1 MDIQCKKSTTSS
13 SSSSSSTSPSSLER
27 GTSVPGSCSYTPGGV
42 GRNICETLGALAMV
56 FAAADDTERMRVHM
70 HSQIGEDFSGRKM
83 VEQLERELRVDVKD
97 VRIEYGL
104 RTSTV
109 VALLDDIDGENE
121 LFACVADVADVE
133 IPIESRVR
141 GSARRFVVC
150 DANLS
155 EEALRN
161 VVSSK
166 SERDYVFFEPTSVT
180 KSMKIASIVDAVD
193 ATSPNAK
200 ELREMAN
207 ALRRKLAPG
216 SPPSPCPFNPNLKFA
231 SAQDALNVLAGDL
244 QILHSHGVKV
254 VFLTLGELGS
264 IVSSSC
270 AESGKTRYAHVKA
283 ASVSGK
289 NASVVGAG
297 DAFVAGAVFKLASLS
312 KVKFNFKENV
322 DAATFGSKVAAMC
335 VETTENSLGSTPENI
350 RKLEKLVTEEKASQ
364 YSSSRIVELK
374 PLIAA
379 FP

>member
-1 MDIQCKKSTTSS
+1 
-13 SSSSSSTSPSSLER
+13 
-27 GTSVPGSCSYTPGGV
+27 
-42 GRNICETLGALAMV
+42 MV
-56 FAAADDTERMRVHM
+56 SAAADDTERMRVHM
-70 HSQIGEDFSGRKM
+70 HSQIGEDLAGRKM

-133 IPIESRVR
+133 IPILRRVR
-141 GSARRFVVC
+141 GSTQRFVVC

-283 ASVSGK
+283 ASLSGK

-335 VETTENSLGSTPENI
+335 VGTTENSLGSTPENI

>member
-133 IPIESRVR
+133 IPILRRVR
-141 GSARRFVVC
+141 GSTQRFVVC

-335 VETTENSLGSTPENI
+335 VGTTENSLGSTPENI
-350 RKLEKLVTEEKASQ
+350 RKLEKLVAEEKASQ

>member
-1 MDIQCKKSTTSS
+1 MDIQCENNNKA
-13 SSSSSSTSPSSLER
+13 SLER
-27 GTSVPGSCSYTPGGV
+27 GTSVPGSCSYVPGGV
-42 GRNICETLGALAMV
+42 GRNMCETLGALALV
-56 FAAADDTERMRVHM
+56 SSSRDGLSVHM
-70 HSQIGEDFSGRKM
+70 HSQIGDDFGRKM
-83 VEQLERELRVDVKD
+83 VEQLQRELKVDVKD
-97 VRIEYGL
+97 VRTDFGT

-109 VALLDDIDGENE
+109 VALLDARDGDNE
-121 LFACVADVADVE
+121 LFACVADVADVQ
-133 IPIESRVR
+133 IPIRNVNSSS
-141 GSARRFVVC
+141 GTRFVVC

-161 VVSSK
+161 VVNGK
-166 SERDYVFFEPTSVT
+166 DPHHECVFFEPTSVA
-180 KSMKIASIVDAVD
+180 KSVKIASIVDMVD

-270 AESGKTRYAHVKA
+270 VESGKTRYAHVGA
-283 ASVSGK
+283 AKVNGT
-289 NASVVGAG
+289 NISVVGAG
-297 DAFVAGAVFKLASLS
+297 DAFVAGTVYKLASSS

-322 DAATFGSKVAAMC
+322 DAAAFGSKVAAAC
-335 VETTENSLGSTPENI
+335 LETTSNSLGSSPENI
-350 RKLEKLVTEEKASQ
+350 SKLEKLVREENNSRN
-364 YSSSRIVELK
+364 SSSRIVELT